1 MEDYHFNSNIIIN
14 GNNFYLSQSK
24 IKIISKNIN
33 KYYKKI
39 GFNKLENGWYYRIN
53 KLDKINNFNIFYLD
67 NIPDGNCFF
76 TSISDAIN
84 INNIRKGEVI
94 PVDYMEIR
102 KNISLEINED
112 NFENLMVIY
121 QIEKLNNDFNHLW
134 DIEKIN
140 NYLDL
145 RKELCKS
152 GNNYWADY
160 LIIELFKQRYKLNLI
175 ILNSKNNLL
184 KKNKFKI
191 NCLGD
196 NINKNLDTIFLYLID
211 GSHFRLIS
219 IFVDDTFKTIFNYDE
234 IPDCLIKIYE
244 EDSRQIV

>member
-1 MEDYHFNSNIIIN
+1 MDDYHFNSNIIIN
-14 GNNFYLSQSK
+14 GNNFYLSKKKNK
-24 IKIISKNIN
+24 IDCSNIN

-53 KLDKINNFNIFYLD
+53 KLNLISDFNMYYLD

-76 TSISDAIN
+76 SSISDAIN
-84 INNIRKGEVI
+84 INNIRKGDVI
-94 PVDYMEIR
+94 PTDSIEIR
-102 KNISLEINED
+102 ENISLEINEN
-112 NFENLMVIY
+112 NFENLMMVY
-121 QIEKLNNDFNHLW
+121 NIENINNDFKHLW
-134 DIEKIN
+134 DIDKID
-140 NYLDL
+140 NYKDL

-160 LIIELFKQRYKLNLI
+160 LIIELFKIKYKYNLI
-175 ILNSKNNLL
+175 IFNSKNNLL

-196 NINKNLDTIFLYLID
+196 NFNKEYETIFLYLID
-211 GSHFRLIS
+211 NTHFRLIS
-219 IFVDDTFKTIFNYDE
+219 LFIEDTFKTILKYNE
-234 IPDCLIKIYE
+234 IPECLIKIYE